1 MINLT
6 NQFPKAIRQFA
17 ICVKSRKEVIMVYSW
32 LSVIGLFITFRGFP
46 PPLLLLK
53 LFFAI
58 TGTALGVY
66 LYNDICDIE
75 EDLTISKIVDLV
87 PASRPLGRGLVSK
100 RRMGV
105 FSALL
110 VVLGLT
116 SSALINKE
124 VLMIQLVF
132 TFLGLLYSTK
142 PIRLKRIFLMKQVI
156 TVIGAAIAG
165 LSAGLAAGI
174 ITVQLLYLTGLY
186 VLLMAGVG
194 PLYDLKDMESD
205 RIGGVKTI
213 PIVWGP
219 RFTIRLA
226 LATFTV
232 SAVTTWIG
240 FYGLGFNMILPILG
254 TLMIVSLVY
263 VVYPLLGSFMDQEYV
278 LKAIYS
284 RVLPLVFLLQFTVFL
299 GSLSF

>member
-1 MINLT
+1 MT
-6 NQFPKAIRQFA
+6 NQLPEVIREFA
-17 ICVKSRKEVIMVYSW
+17 LSVKSRKEIIMTYTWV
-32 LSVIGLFITFRGFP
+32 SVIGLFITFRGIP
-46 PPLLLLK
+46 PTLLLFK
-53 LFFAI
+53 LFFAM

-66 LYNDICDIE
+66 LYNDICDME
-75 EDLTISKIVDLV
+75 EDMTISKIVDLT

-100 RRMGV
+100 KRMGV

-110 VVLGLT
+110 MVLGLT

-124 VLMIQLVF
+124 VLLLQIVF
-132 TFLGLLYSTK
+132 IFLGLLYSTK

-156 TVIGAAIAG
+156 TVIGGAIAG
-165 LSAGLAAGI
+165 LSAGLAAGT

-186 VLLMAGVG
+186 VLFTAGVG

-205 RIGGVKTI
+205 RIGNVKTI

-219 RFTIRLA
+219 GFTIRLA

-232 SAVTTWIG
+232 SFVSTWIG
-240 FYGLGFNMILPILG
+240 FYGLGFNMVLPILG
-254 TLMIVSLVY
+254 TLVLVSLVY
-263 VVYPLLGSFMDQEYV
+263 VVYPLLGSFMDQEYM
-278 LKAIYS
+278 LKALYS
-284 RVLPLVFLLQFTVFL
+284 RVIPLIFLLQFTVLL

>member
-1 MINLT
+1 LA
-6 NQFPKAIRQFA
+6 NQFSNVVRQFA
-17 ICVKSRKEVIMVYSW
+17 LCVKSRKEIIMTYSW
-32 LSVIGLFITFRGFP
+32 VSVIGLFITFRGLP

-53 LFFAI
+53 LFFAM

-66 LYNDICDIE
+66 LYNDICDLD
-75 EDLTISKIVDLV
+75 EDMTRSKIVDLA

-100 RRMGV
+100 MRMGV

-110 VVLGLT
+110 IVLGLT
-116 SSALINKE
+116 SSALINKK
-124 VLMIQLVF
+124 VLLMQLAF
-132 TFLGLLYSTK
+132 LFLGLLYSTK

-156 TVIGAAIAG
+156 IVIGGAIAG
-165 LSAGLAAGI
+165 LSAGVAAGI

-186 VLLMAGVG
+186 ILFMIGVS

-205 RIGGVKTI
+205 HISGIKTI

-219 RFTIRLA
+219 GFTIRLA

-232 SAVTTWIG
+232 SAFTTWIG
-240 FYGLGFNMILPILG
+240 FYGLGFNMVLPILG
-254 TLMIVSLVY
+254 TLVLVSLVY
-263 VVYPLLGSFMDQEYV
+263 VVYPLLGSLMDHEYV
-278 LKAIYS
+278 LKALYR
-284 RVLPLVFLLQFTVFL
+284 RVVPLIFLLQFTVFL